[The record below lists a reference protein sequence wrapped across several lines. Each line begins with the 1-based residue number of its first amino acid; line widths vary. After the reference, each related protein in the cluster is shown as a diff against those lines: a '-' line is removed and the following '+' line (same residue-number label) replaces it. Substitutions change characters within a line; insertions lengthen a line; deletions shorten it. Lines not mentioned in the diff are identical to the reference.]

1 MKAFIKEKMKVNI
14 KEKKFNS
21 LKITKKLEVLINVK
35 VILINVKVKTKIIKM
50 LNL

>member
-1 MKAFIKEKMKVNI
+1 MKAFIKAKMKVNI

-35 VILINVKVKTKIIKM
+35 VKTKIIKM